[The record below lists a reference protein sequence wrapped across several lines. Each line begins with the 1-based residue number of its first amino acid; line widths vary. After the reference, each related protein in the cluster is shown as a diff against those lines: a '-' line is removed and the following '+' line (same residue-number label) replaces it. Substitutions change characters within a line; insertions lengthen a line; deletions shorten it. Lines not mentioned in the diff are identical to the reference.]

1 MHKMSSGQPYPPDG
15 DLGGFAPSGEP
26 KKVQNL
32 GKGNPKDDLP
42 RGGSKNPATGAS
54 VPGSPEEALAEFAGI
69 AKASSSSSVT
79 AQKKVPISL
88 ESDALAKSV
97 YNRPA

>member
-26 KKVQNL
+26 KSVQSM
-32 GKGNPKDDLP
+32 GKASTDGTEPDEGDAAL
-42 RGGSKNPATGAS
+42 SELGAS
-54 VPGSPEEALAEFAGI
+54 IKSR
-69 AKASSSSSVT
+69 KSSSSVKGE
-79 AQKKVPISL
+79 KKVPISL
-88 ESDALAKSV
+88 EADALAKSV